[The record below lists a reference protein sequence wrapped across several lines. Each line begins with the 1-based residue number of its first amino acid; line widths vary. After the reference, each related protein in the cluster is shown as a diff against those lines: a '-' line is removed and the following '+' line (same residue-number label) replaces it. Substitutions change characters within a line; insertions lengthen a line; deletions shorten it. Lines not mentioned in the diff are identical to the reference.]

1 MKRTGTNGFTCGL
14 VLAFALPVI
23 AAQDPGQ
30 DRPGRPRAGRAQPP
44 GDRGGERGRRMRG
57 RRGRGLDMKQLQA
70 EMQAKLELKPEQ
82 QQDVREMIAEYEK
95 DVKEA
100 NTKRLELF
108 ESRRDEMTA
117 LREKMIAARE
127 SGDPDAVTAAR
138 EEMRALFAGGGSNQQ
153 LLQQELIAAIEEV
166 LDDAQR
172 EKFKKIVQDLS
183 QRRGRPVRLE
193 RMQPAQ
199 LLQAAKAAKIAQEKR
214 DALATL
220 TEEFEQARKEVD
232 RSEREAMREL
242 YGELREHVQ
251 EYLKTLTAEEREAMT
266 KAAGEMQ
273 QRRGE
278 GRGRPGRERRGQ
290 RGARPQPEG

>member
-1 MKRTGTNGFTCGL
+1 
-14 VLAFALPVI
+14 
-23 AAQDPGQ
+23 
-30 DRPGRPRAGRAQPP
+30 
-44 GDRGGERGRRMRG
+44 
-57 RRGRGLDMKQLQA
+57 MKQLQA

-153 LLQQELIAAIEEV
+153 QLQQELIAAIEEV

-232 RSEREAMREL
+232 RSDREAMREL